1 MYKCLY
7 IVYCEWLNVVLCTVP
22 FKEKRF
28 FTPPESVRLYLCD
41 LWITDTV
48 RLDKIHR
55 EIYFCLILFTSPWMT
70 VERFRVAGCIQT
82 KTGGFTL
89 IEHLLLTQWV
99 FVYIYWSDL
108 RYATMFT
115 IHILDVKAALW
126 IFHRLLILYL
136 KSVMNFVPVF
146 LFVLGFFFYR
156 TEDAFVHHLTNRDLK
171 NIFVA
176 IVWDLYYIYFPNPDE
191 NAFLT
196 MALEALYK
204 LEIFISYHLAVFCH
218 FYMFVMNKLFYS
230 ECIRLKECWLIF
242 FSKHLTPITVNTI
255 VPLLKAWVTL

>member
-1 MYKCLY
+1 MIRYTGKFIFALFY
-7 IVYCEWLNVVLCTVP
+7 SHHPEWQWRGFEWRDVFKQKPEDSHWLNT
-22 FKEKRF
+22 FSSHNE
-28 FTPPESVRLYLCD
+28 YLCIFIEATYD
-41 LWITDTV
+41 MQRCLQFTSSMWRQHCEYFIDFWFCIWSLLWI
-48 RLDKIHR
+48 LCPF
-55 EIYFCLILFTSPWMT
+55 FCL
-70 VERFRVAGCIQT
+70 
-82 KTGGFTL
+82 
-89 IEHLLLTQWV
+89 
-99 FVYIYWSDL
+99 
-108 RYATMFT
+108 
-115 IHILDVKAALW
+115 
-126 IFHRLLILYL
+126 
-136 KSVMNFVPVF
+136 F
-146 LFVLGFFFYR
+146 LGFFYR

-242 FSKHLTPITVNTI
+242 FSKPLTPITVNTI
-255 VPLLKAWVTL
+255 VPLIKAWVTL